1 MFFCKAANSPG
12 VFRDCVGQGSE
23 FPISSFLRC
32 ESRGCSDYPEI
43 FPQEGPIG
51 RYAVCRR
58 ALHAD
63 TALTP
68 DVFKPVYFP
77 RALSVRGGRA
87 LALASPPLA
96 ARVQCRC
103 APRREL
109 RAAAPKACHGR
120 ARRVRTT
127 SAARSYRR
135 AWASAFI
142 NRASARR
149 NHRGAKGW
157 LPALLVLA
165 TIGKCSATEPFF
177 PPPRS
182 VEETSASL
190 SRRTAP
196 GRSSAIFTTRRS
208 RDDDHRPSC
217 SARMRRDGAPPT
229 SQS

>member
-1 MFFCKAANSPG
+1 MHEFVFAAMH
-12 VFRDCVGQGSE
+12 E
-23 FPISSFLRC
+23 FAC
-32 ESRGCSDYPEI
+32 
-43 FPQEGPIG
+43 
-51 RYAVCRR
+51 
-58 ALHAD
+58 
-63 TALTP
+63 
-68 DVFKPVYFP
+68 
-77 RALSVRGGRA
+77 VRGGRA

-142 NRASARR
+142 NRASVRR

-196 GRSSAIFTTRRS
+196 GRSRPMSRRIAVNIANCPELVV
-208 RDDDHRPSC
+208 RET
-217 SARMRRDGAPPT
+217 PT
-229 SQS
+229 AATAT